1 MSEMELEKVTVD
13 PAARQMLVKAKKIGY
28 LTAFDRAKAQEPRCK
43 FGNTGICCRI
53 CLQGPC
59 RLIPQKPGA
68 NKGICGAQDYTI
80 VARNTVRYIAGGAS
94 AHSDHGRHIAN
105 TVLHVA
111 EGGAKDYRITDPA
124 KLLKVAERIGVATA
138 GRTIEAVAKD
148 VATEALQDFSRQ
160 DGAACT
166 WIETTVTEGRKK
178 KFKDTTIMPSS
189 INGSIA
195 ELLHQT
201 HIGNDSDPVNII
213 FGGLKVALGDYD
225 GMHLATDLS
234 DILFG
239 TPEPSVTDANLGVL
253 DPEMV
258 NICVHGHNPLLS
270 QMVVNVAREMQDEAK
285 AAGAK
290 GIKLSGIC
298 CTGNE
303 VLGRSGVA
311 IATNFATQELAIMTG
326 LVDAIVVD
334 VQCIM
339 PSLRSL
345 SECFHTKVITTMPIS
360 KIPGSY
366 HFEFDEEHAADS
378 ARGIIRLA
386 IETYKRR
393 DPAKVTRAELK
404 NKVVAGFSLEA
415 ILAIFASVNPAN
427 PVSVLTDA
435 VKAGEIKGVAL
446 FAGCNNLKG
455 VHNQNHLEIA
465 KQLAANDVFMIST
478 GCAGQAYAMDGFLT
492 GEAVEAYAGPGLK
505 AFLKR
510 IGEKADL
517 KVELPLIFHMG
528 SCVDNSRATD
538 LLTLM
543 ANELGVDTP
552 AVPFVASAPEP
563 MSEKAVAIGAWN
575 VAMGIP
581 VHIGVIAPVTGSDL
595 VHGVVTQIA
604 KDVFGGYFIM
614 ETDHEKA
621 AEKLLAALAERS
633 WKLWVRSEAT
643 AKYAESEI
651 IV

>member
-1 MSEMELEKVTVD
+1 MSEMEFEKTTVD
-13 PAARQMLVKAKKIGY
+13 PAARAMLVKAKKIGY
-28 LTAFDRAKAQEPRCK
+28 LTSFDRAKAQEPRCN

-59 RLIPQKPGA
+59 RIIPKKPGA

-80 VARNTVRYIAGGAS
+80 VARNTVRYIAAGAS

-111 EGGAKDYRITDPA
+111 EGKAKDYKITDSA
-124 KLLKVAERIGVATA
+124 KLLKVANRIGVATE
-138 GRTIEAVAKD
+138 GRPIND
-148 VATEALQDFSRQ
+148 VARDVASEALQDFSRQ
-160 DGAACT
+160 DDAPCT
-166 WIETTVTEGRKK
+166 WIETTVTEGRKR

-189 INGSIA
+189 INGAIA

-201 HIGNDSDPVNII
+201 HVGNDSDPVNTI
-213 FGGLKVALGDYD
+213 FGGLKAALGDYD

-234 DILFG
+234 DVLFG
-239 TPEPSVTDANLGVL
+239 TPQPTVTEANLGVL
-253 DPEMV
+253 DPDMV

-270 QMVVNVAREMQDEAK
+270 QMVVDMAREMQDEAK

-303 VLGRSGVA
+303 VLGRAGVA
-311 IATNFATQELAIMTG
+311 IATNYATQELAIMTG
-326 LVDAIVVD
+326 LVDAVVVD

-345 SECFHTKVITTMPIS
+345 SECFHTKVITTMALT
-360 KIPGSY
+360 KIPGAY
-366 HFEFDEEHAADS
+366 HFEFDEEHAYDS
-378 ARGIIRLA
+378 ARAIIRLA
-386 IETYKRR
+386 IDTYKKR
-393 DPAKVTRAELK
+393 DPEKISRSDQK

-415 ILAIFASVNPAN
+415 ILDIFAAVNPAS
-427 PVSVLTDA
+427 PISVLTDA
-435 VKAGEIKGVAL
+435 VKAGELKGVAL

-455 VHNQNHLEIA
+455 SHNQNHLGVA
-465 KQLAANDVFMIST
+465 KKMAANDVFLVAT
-478 GCAGQAYAMDGFLT
+478 GCAGQAYAMDGLLT
-492 GEAVEAYAGPGLK
+492 PEAVDAYAGPGLK

-510 IGEKADL
+510 IGDKANL
-517 KVELPLIFHMG
+517 KTGLPLIFHMG

-538 LLTLM
+538 LLTMM

-552 AVPFVASAPEP
+552 EVPFVASAPEP

-581 VHIGVIAPVTGSDL
+581 VHIGVIAPTTGSEL

-604 KDVFGGYFIM
+604 KDVFGGHFIM
-614 ETDHEKA
+614 DTDYDKGSD
-621 AEKLLAALAERS
+621 KLLAALDERS
-633 WKLWVRSEAT
+633 WKLRVRSEAR
-643 AKYAESEI
+643 AKYAAGEAQ
-651 IV
+651 

>member
-1 MSEMELEKVTVD
+1 MSEFEKLTVD
-13 PAARQMLVKAKKIGY
+13 PAAQQMLVKAKKIGF
-28 LTAFDRAKAQEPRCK
+28 LTSFDRAKAQEPRCA

-59 RLIPQKPGA
+59 RIIPKKPGA
-68 NKGICGAQDYTI
+68 NKGICGASDYTI

-94 AHSDHGRHIAN
+94 AHSDHGRHIAT
-105 TVLHVA
+105 TVLHVG
-111 EGGAKDYRITDPA
+111 EGHAKDYKITDSA
-124 KLLKVAERIGVATA
+124 KLLKVAKRIGVNTEGKSINEVA
-138 GRTIEAVAKD
+138 IAVAS
-148 VATEALQDFSRQ
+148 EALKDFGRQ
-160 DGAACT
+160 DSAPCT
-166 WIETTVTEGRKK
+166 WVESTVTEGRKK

-201 HIGNDSDPVNII
+201 HIGNDADPVNII
-213 FGGLKVALGDYD
+213 FSGLKVALGDYD
-225 GMHLATDLS
+225 GMQLATDLS
-234 DILFG
+234 DVLFG
-239 TPEPSVTDANLGVL
+239 TPTPTVTEANLGVL

-270 QMVVNVAREMQDEAK
+270 QVVVDTARQMQDEAK

-303 VLGRSGVA
+303 VLSRAGVA

-366 HFEFDEEHAADS
+366 HYEFDEENAVES
-378 ARGIIRLA
+378 ARAIIRLA

-393 DPAKVTRAELK
+393 DPEKVERQEYK

-415 ILAIFASVNPAN
+415 ILEIFSSVNAGN
-427 PVSVLTDA
+427 PISVLTDA
-435 VKAGEIKGVAL
+435 IKAGEIKGVAL

-455 VHNQNHLEIA
+455 THNQNHVEIA
-465 KQLAANDVFMIST
+465 KKMAANNVFMVAT
-478 GCAGQAYAMDGFLT
+478 GCAGQAYAMGGLLT
-492 GEAVEAYAGPGLK
+492 PEAVEAYAGPGLK

-517 KVELPLIFHMG
+517 KTPLPLIFHMG
-528 SCVDNSRATD
+528 SCVDNSRATN
-538 LLTLM
+538 LLTMM

-552 AVPFVASAPEP
+552 EVPFVASAPEP

-581 VHIGVIAPVTGSDL
+581 VHIGVIAPTTGSDL

-614 ETDHEKA
+614 ETDYEKGTD
-621 AEKLLAALAERS
+621 KLLAALDERN
-633 WKLWVRSEAT
+633 WKLRIRSEAA
-643 AKYAESEI
+643 AKYSEREA
-651 IV
+651 VN

>member
-1 MSEMELEKVTVD
+1 MSEIEKRTVD
-13 PAARQMLVKAKKIGY
+13 PAAQVMLAKAHKMGF
-28 LTAFDRAKAQEPRCK
+28 LTTFDRAKAQDPLCT

-59 RLIPQKPGA
+59 RIIPKKPGA
-68 NKGICGAQDYTI
+68 NKGICGAADYTV
-80 VARNTVRYIAGGAS
+80 VARNTVRYIAGGAA
-94 AHSDHGRHIAN
+94 AHSDHGRHIAH
-105 TVLHVA
+105 TVLSVA
-111 EGGAKDYRITDPA
+111 EGHAPDYKITDPGKLMKIA
-124 KLLKVAERIGVATA
+124 KRIGVETE
-138 GRTIEAVAKD
+138 GKSINEVAKE
-148 VATEALQDFSRQ
+148 VALAALHDFGRL
-160 DGAACT
+160 DNAPCT
-166 WIETTVTEGRKK
+166 WVETTVTEGRKK

-189 INGSIA
+189 INGAIA

-201 HIGNDSDPVNII
+201 HIGVDSDPVNII

-234 DILFG
+234 DVLFG
-239 TPEPSVTDANLGVL
+239 TPTPSVTEANLGVL

-258 NICVHGHNPLLS
+258 NICLHGHNPLLS

-285 AAGAK
+285 AVGAK

-303 VLGRSGVA
+303 VLMRSGVS

-326 LVDAIVVD
+326 LVDAIIVD

-366 HFEFDEEHAADS
+366 HFEFNDEKATES
-378 ARGIIRLA
+378 ARAIIRLA
-386 IETYKRR
+386 IETYKER
-393 DPAKVTRAELK
+393 DPEKIHRIDTK
-404 NKVVAGFSLEA
+404 NKVVAGFSLES
-415 ILAIFASVNPAN
+415 ILEIFGNINPDN
-427 PVSVLTDA
+427 PVRVLTDA
-435 VKAGEIKGVAL
+435 IKAGEIKGVAL

-455 VHNQNHLEIA
+455 IHNENHLEIA
-465 KQLAANDVFMIST
+465 KGLAANDVFMITT
-478 GCAGQAYAMDGFLT
+478 GCAGQAYAMSGMLT
-492 GEAVEAYAGPGLK
+492 HEAVDAYAGPGLK

-510 IGEKADL
+510 LNEKANLNAD
-517 KVELPLIFHMG
+517 LPLIFHMG
-528 SCVDNSRATD
+528 SCVDNSRSTD
-538 LLTLM
+538 LLTMM

-552 AVPFVASAPEP
+552 EVPFVASAPEP
-563 MSEKAVAIGAWN
+563 MSEKAVAIGSWN
-575 VAMGIP
+575 VAMGLP

-614 ETDHEKA
+614 ETNAEKA
-621 AEKLLAALAERS
+621 TEKLVAALDERS
-633 WKLWVRSEAT
+633 WKLRIRAQAAE
-643 AKYAESEI
+643 KYTGVE
-651 IV
+651 VG

>member
-1 MSEMELEKVTVD
+1 MSDIQKLTVD
-13 PAARQMLVKAKKIGY
+13 IAAQKMHIKAQKIGF
-28 LTAFDRAKAQEPRCK
+28 LTTFERAKAQEPRCA

-53 CLQGPC
+53 CMQGPC
-59 RLIPQKPGA
+59 RIIPKKTGA
-68 NKGICGAQDYTI
+68 NKGICGASDYTI
-80 VARNTVRYIAGGAS
+80 VARNTVRYIAGGAA
-94 AHSDHGRHIAN
+94 AHSDHGRHIAH

-111 EGGAKDYRITDPA
+111 QGHTQDYKITDVNKLMSIAKRIGIETESKSVNEIA
-124 KLLKVAERIGVATA
+124 KLVALAA
-138 GRTIEAVAKD
+138 LNDFGRLD
-148 VATEALQDFSRQ
+148 NSP
-160 DGAACT
+160 CT
-166 WIETTVTEGRKK
+166 WVETTVTEGRKK
-178 KFKDTTIMPSS
+178 KFKDTSIMPSS

-201 HIGNDSDPVNII
+201 NIGVDSDPVNII

-234 DILFG
+234 DVLFG
-239 TPEPSVTDANLGVL
+239 TPVPVVTEANLGVI

-258 NICVHGHNPLLS
+258 NICLHGHNPLLS

-285 AAGAK
+285 AVGAK

-311 IATNFATQELAIMTG
+311 IATNFSTQELAIMTG
-326 LVDAIVVD
+326 LVDAIIVD

-345 SECFHTKVITTMPIS
+345 SECFHTKVITTMSIS

-366 HFEFDEEHAADS
+366 HYEFNDNKAAES
-378 ARGIIRLA
+378 ARAIIRLA
-386 IETYKRR
+386 IESYKER
-393 DPAKVTRAELK
+393 DPDKISCVDTK
-404 NKVVAGFSLEA
+404 CKVVAGFSLEA
-415 ILAIFASVNPAN
+415 IMQIFGKISSDN

-435 VKAGEIKGVAL
+435 IKSGEIKGVAL

-455 VHNQNHLEIA
+455 THNQNHLEIA
-465 KQLAANDVFMIST
+465 KGLAANDVFMVST
-478 GCAGQAYAMDGFLT
+478 GCAGQAYAMSGLLT
-492 GEAVEAYAGPGLK
+492 HEAVDTYAGPGLK
-505 AFLKR
+505 KFIKR
-510 IGEKADL
+510 LNENADL
-517 KVELPLIFHMG
+517 KAGLPLIFHMG

-552 AVPFVASAPEP
+552 EVPFVASAPEP
-563 MSEKAVAIGAWN
+563 MSEKAVAIGSWN
-575 VAMGIP
+575 VVMGIP

-604 KDVFGGYFIM
+604 KDVFGGHFIM
-614 ETDHEKA
+614 ETNAQKA
-621 AEKLLAALAERS
+621 TEKLVAALDERN
-633 WKLWVRSEAT
+633 WKLAIRAKAIE
-643 AKYAESEI
+643 KYAQVE
-651 IV
+651 

>member
-1 MSEMELEKVTVD
+1 MSEFEKCTVD
-13 PAARQMLVKAKKIGY
+13 PAAREMLVKAKKIGF
-28 LTAFDRAKAQEPRCK
+28 LTSFDRAKAQEPRCN
-43 FGNTGICCRI
+43 FGNSGICCRI

-59 RLIPQKPGA
+59 RIIPKKLGA
-68 NKGICGAQDYTI
+68 NKGICGASDYTI

-94 AHSDHGRHIAN
+94 AHSDHGRHIA
-105 TVLHVA
+105 TAVLHVG
-111 EGGAKDYRITDPA
+111 EGHAKDYKITDSA
-124 KLLKVAERIGVATA
+124 KLLKVAKRIGLPTEGKSINEV
-138 GRTIEAVAKD
+138 AVA
-148 VATEALQDFSRQ
+148 VASEALKDFGRQ
-160 DGAACT
+160 DTAPCT
-166 WIETTVTEGRKK
+166 WVESTVTEGRKK

-201 HIGNDSDPVNII
+201 HIGNDADPVNII
-213 FGGLKVALGDYD
+213 FSGLRVALGDYD
-225 GMHLATDLS
+225 GMQLATDLS
-234 DILFG
+234 DVLFG
-239 TPEPSVTDANLGVL
+239 TPTPTVTEANLGVL

-270 QMVVNVAREMQDEAK
+270 QVVVDTAREMQEEAK

-303 VLGRSGVA
+303 VLSRAGVA

-345 SECFHTKVITTMPIS
+345 SECFHTKVVTTMPIS

-366 HFEFDEEHAADS
+366 HYEFDEENAVES
-378 ARGIIRLA
+378 ARAIIRLA

-393 DPAKVTRAELK
+393 DPEKIERQEYK

-415 ILAIFASVNPAN
+415 ILEIFASVNPDN
-427 PVSVLTDA
+427 PISVLTEA
-435 VKAGEIKGVAL
+435 IKAGELKGVAL

-455 VHNQNHLEIA
+455 THNQNHVEIA
-465 KQLAANDVFMIST
+465 KKMAANDVFMVAT
-478 GCAGQAYAMDGFLT
+478 GCAGQAYAMSGLLT
-492 GEAVEAYAGPGLK
+492 PEAVEAYAGPGLK
-505 AFLKR
+505 AFLNR
-510 IGEKADL
+510 ISAKADL
-517 KVELPLIFHMG
+517 KTALPLIFHMG
-528 SCVDNSRATD
+528 SCVDNSRATS

-552 AVPFVASAPEP
+552 DVPFVASAPEP

-581 VHIGVIAPVTGSDL
+581 VHIGVIAPTTGSDL

-614 ETDHEKA
+614 ETDYAKGTD
-621 AEKLLAALAERS
+621 KLLAALEERS
-633 WKLWVRSEAT
+633 WKLRIRSAAK
-643 AKYAESEI
+643 AKYAERETAN
-651 IV
+651 

>member
-1 MSEMELEKVTVD
+1 L
-13 PAARQMLVKAKKIGY
+13 
-28 LTAFDRAKAQEPRCK
+28 
-43 FGNTGICCRI
+43 
-53 CLQGPC
+53 
-59 RLIPQKPGA
+59 GA
-68 NKGICGAQDYTI
+68 NKGICGASDYTI

-94 AHSDHGRHIAN
+94 AHSDHGRHIA
-105 TVLHVA
+105 TAVLHVG
-111 EGGAKDYRITDPA
+111 EGHAKDYKITDSA
-124 KLLKVAERIGVATA
+124 KLLKVAKRIGLTTEGKSINEV
-138 GRTIEAVAKD
+138 AVA
-148 VATEALQDFSRQ
+148 VASEALKDFGRQ
-160 DGAACT
+160 DNAPCT
-166 WIETTVTEGRKK
+166 WVESTVTEGRKK

-201 HIGNDSDPVNII
+201 HIGNDADPVNII
-213 FGGLKVALGDYD
+213 FSGLRVALGDYD
-225 GMHLATDLS
+225 GMQLATDLS
-234 DILFG
+234 DVLFG
-239 TPEPSVTDANLGVL
+239 TPTPTVTEANLGVL

-270 QMVVNVAREMQDEAK
+270 QVVVDTAREMQEEAK

-303 VLGRSGVA
+303 VLSRAGVA

-345 SECFHTKVITTMPIS
+345 SECFHTKVVTTMPIS

-366 HFEFDEEHAADS
+366 HYEFDEENAVES
-378 ARGIIRLA
+378 ARAIIRLA

-393 DPAKVTRAELK
+393 DPEKIERQEYK

-415 ILAIFASVNPAN
+415 ILEIFASVNPDN
-427 PVSVLTDA
+427 PISVLTEA
-435 VKAGEIKGVAL
+435 IKAGELKGVAL

-455 VHNQNHLEIA
+455 THNQNHVEIA
-465 KQLAANDVFMIST
+465 KKMAANDVFMVAT
-478 GCAGQAYAMDGFLT
+478 GCAGQAYAMSGLLT
-492 GEAVEAYAGPGLK
+492 PEAVEAYAGPGLK
-505 AFLKR
+505 AFLNR
-510 IGEKADL
+510 ISAKADL
-517 KVELPLIFHMG
+517 KTALPLIFHMG
-528 SCVDNSRATD
+528 SCVDNSRATT
-538 LLTLM
+538 LLTMM

-552 AVPFVASAPEP
+552 DVPFVASAPEP

-581 VHIGVIAPVTGSDL
+581 VHIGVIAPTTGSEL

-614 ETDHEKA
+614 ETDYAKGTD
-621 AEKLLAALAERS
+621 KLLAALEERS
-633 WKLWVRSEAT
+633 WKLRIRSAAK
-643 AKYAESEI
+643 AKYAERETAN
-651 IV
+651 

>member
-1 MSEMELEKVTVD
+1 MEFEKMTVD
-13 PAARQMLVKAKKIGY
+13 PAAREMLAKAKKIGF
-28 LTAFDRAKAQEPRCK
+28 LTAFDRAKAQEPRCN

-53 CLQGPC
+53 CMQGPC
-59 RLIPQKPGA
+59 RIIPKKLGA
-68 NKGICGAQDYTI
+68 NKGICGASDYTI
-80 VARNTVRYIAGGAS
+80 VARNTVRLIAGGAS
-94 AHSDHGRHIAN
+94 AHSDHGRHIA
-105 TVLHVA
+105 TTLLHVS
-111 EGGAKDYRITDPA
+111 EGKAKDYKITDA
-124 KLLKVAERIGVATA
+124 GKLLKVAKSIG
-138 GRTIEAVAKD
+138 IETEGKSINEVAKE
-148 VATEALQDFSRQ
+148 VATEALKDFGRQ
-160 DGAACT
+160 DSAPCT
-166 WIETTVTEGRKK
+166 WIENTVTEGRKK

-201 HIGNDSDPVNII
+201 HVGNDSDPVNII
-213 FGGLKVALGDYD
+213 FSGLKVALADYD

-234 DILFG
+234 DVLFG
-239 TPEPSVTDANLGVL
+239 TPTPVMSEANLGVL

-258 NICVHGHNPLLS
+258 NICLHGHNPILS
-270 QMVVNVAREMQDEAK
+270 QVIVTVAREMQEEAK

-303 VLGRSGVA
+303 VLGREGVA

-339 PSLRSL
+339 PSLRTL
-345 SECFHTKVITTMPIS
+345 SECFHTKVVTTMTMT

-366 HFEFDEEHAADS
+366 HFEFDDEHAVDGAK
-378 ARGIIRLA
+378 AIIRLA
-386 IETYKRR
+386 IETYKQR
-393 DPAKVTRAELK
+393 DPAKINRPDLK
-404 NKVVAGFSLEA
+404 NKVVAGFGVEA
-415 ILAIFASVNPAN
+415 ILELFASVNADN
-427 PVSVLTDA
+427 PISVLTDA
-435 VKAGEIKGVAL
+435 VLSGELKGVAL

-455 VHNQNHLEIA
+455 IHNQNHIEIA
-465 KQLAANDVFMIST
+465 KTLAANDVFLIST
-478 GCAGQAYAMDGFLT
+478 GCAGQAYAMEGFLT
-492 GEAVEAYAGPGLK
+492 SEAVEAYAGPGLK
-505 AFLKR
+505 SFIKR
-510 IGEKADL
+510 IGEKANL
-517 KVELPLIFHMG
+517 KTELPIIFHMG

-538 LLTLM
+538 ILTMM

-552 AVPFVASAPEP
+552 DVPFVASAPEP

-614 ETDHEKA
+614 ETDHTKA
-621 AEKLLAALAERS
+621 ADKLLAALDERS
-633 WKLWVRSEAT
+633 WKLRIRSQAKK
-643 AKYAESEI
+643 KYAEIE
-651 IV
+651 